1 MKKKLFWTSRLFS
14 PSGSLSGRCSGKR
27 PNDQADTGGG
37 RIAECYWTRRSVFA
51 GESFGTQMAWS
62 HPEQRAGTAMD
73 DNRIGDQTGK
83 VGNEAKSGVATAA
96 ETVSGGA
103 GNVWTA
109 GVEAGNTI
117 RDAAIKTS
125 E

>member
-1 MKKKLFWTSRLFS
+1 M
-14 PSGSLSGRCSGKR
+14 G
-27 PNDQADTGGG
+27 
-37 RIAECYWTRRSVFA
+37 
-51 GESFGTQMAWS
+51 
-62 HPEQRAGTAMD
+62 

-103 GNVWTA
+103 GKVWTA

-125 E
+125 EQVSDAAAKTYKQGAQAAKYVSRSTAEQPLLALLITGAVGYALAYMIHSR